1 MPVLG
6 STVELVE
13 GRLRAAVPDK
23 DVYPGEEEDHRVE
36 GVVVVSRVEEG
47 GGQKLFIL
55 ERRYRRRVSDEW
67 ILLIA
72 HLSY

>member
-1 MPVLG
+1 
-6 STVELVE
+6 
-13 GRLRAAVPDK
+13 
-23 DVYPGEEEDHRVE
+23 
-36 GVVVVSRVEEG
+36 VVVSRVEEG